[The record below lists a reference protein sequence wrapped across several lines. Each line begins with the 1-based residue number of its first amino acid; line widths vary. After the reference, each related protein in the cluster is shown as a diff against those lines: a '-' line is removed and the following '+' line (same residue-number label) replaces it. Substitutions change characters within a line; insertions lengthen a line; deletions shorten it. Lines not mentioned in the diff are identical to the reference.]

1 MVFAARRRDWNK
13 QHPWMGPAQELGKEA
28 LQKTDVI
35 QRREVVKAYK
45 DMVSRIDSRRQ
56 ELDKSKAQQTKL
68 ARKEQSELP
77 QWIRH
82 R

>member
-1 MVFAARRRDWNK
+1 
-13 QHPWMGPAQELGKEA
+13 MGPAQELGKEA